1 MVQVLEQGKWRK
13 ATGAEFDRLMK
24 PGRTQR
30 RLQAGE
36 RTMEKARDRSARVR
50 LIKEAKEGRD
60 YRRSVLRLLRELGL
74 SVTGEGWGRWRR
86 VKIRK
91 ASEKQSRAARKRVM
105 NSKGVRVNLPK
116 YVKAI
121 RDARGRVA
129 VFLDIKY
136 LGLKSKGWRKGLA
149 ADHAKYC
156 FRADALEEAEVQ
168 LADPISNVAETP
180 KECAAFWNAIEPME
194 EGYRANSRVQMR
206 FVGALPHFLT
216 AAQRRAIVREF
227 GEQAFGRYGLG
238 YMAAGHCPDANGDD
252 RNWHFHMLATTRQV
266 VRLGDHEWAFSD
278 EKLTEA
284 FTPDGLLRTRAIFAA
299 VVNRHCRAAGFDNRY
314 THQKYEDRD
323 LAAFRTEKIGPAR
336 MAAHEAGEEV
346 AAIERNRRRIAANE
360 AGVAAQLCGAKLAL
374 HERLVAA
381 SKRVVNL
388 TTRSQNAAA
397 LLEQI
402 GSVIGQV
409 ERVRMAVRWAS
420 LRRRM
425 VPRGASDRTFQ
436 RVAHAAQ
443 HSSTVPSQPTIRSDA
458 ISAVDRVLRGARTNR
473 HLGGHQTLDASAVA
487 SSAALIGKAQRV
499 LASKAAGRSA
509 RPVPR
514 LSLKQLEKSLA
525 TARSARLTGERKGA
539 FAIGVKAIVVRVI
552 SRATAISSAGH
563 LPSQKPI
570 DRTVLALL
578 QRTQDA
584 AEKAAH
590 PAPPIVARVSSDTV
604 RTLSLKVPG
613 VRLLTRLSRPAHI
626 DRKTL
631 RNVEDIYARA
641 GAIVSS
647 PNNGVPNSIGRASD
661 ALERID
667 ARLATVSGASNG
679 NPISTSRS
687 EAWRGQ
693 KNTSARV
700 GALDADTAVD
710 AAPYEAGAVP
720 NTERKPGDELSPL
733 VNRVAAFANVMR
745 AKPSGLSIAEDGYVY
760 PVAARAD
767 SWGLSK
773 ADLQSTTAQKWLLP
787 LYVDQELRLHRLE
800 MELKFACVSADELAD
815 EDQKFSARLSRD
827 AAETLSM
834 HRRSLLL
841 RQALHRVHRELW
853 LDEPVTTRTR
863 QMTERGIDW
872 RSYDA
877 KSRRPFSSKT
887 AQLHRAF
894 MHQNGIG

>member
-1 MVQVLEQGKWRK
+1 MAQVLEEGKWHK
-13 ATGAEFDRLMK
+13 ATGARFDRLMK

-30 RLQAGE
+30 RLQASE
-36 RTMEKARDRSARVR
+36 RTMEKARDRSARIR
-50 LIKEAKEGRD
+50 SIKEAKEGRD
-60 YRRSVLRLLRELGL
+60 YRKSVLRLLRELGL
-74 SVTGEGWGRWRR
+74 SVTGEAWGRWRR
-86 VKIRK
+86 IKIRK
-91 ASEKQSRAARKRVM
+91 APEKQYRATQKRVKK
-105 NSKGVRVNLPK
+105 SKGGRINLPK
-116 YVKAI
+116 YARAI

-136 LGLKSKGWRKGLA
+136 LGLKSKGWRRGLA
-149 ADHAKYC
+149 ADHANYC
-156 FRADALEEAEVQ
+156 FRADALEEAKSQ
-168 LADPISNVAETP
+168 LADPISNIAKTP
-180 KECAAFWNAIEPME
+180 KECAAFWNAVEPME

-216 AAQRRAIVREF
+216 AAQRRALVEDF

-238 YMAAGHCPDANGDD
+238 YMAAGHCPDTDGDD
-252 RNWHFHMLATTRQV
+252 RNWHFHMLTTTRQV

-314 THQKYEDRD
+314 THQKYEDRN

-346 AAIERNRRRIAANE
+346 AAIERNRRRIASNE
-360 AGVAAQLCGAKLAL
+360 AGVASQLCGAKLAL

-381 SKRVVNL
+381 SKRVVSL
-388 TTRSQNAAA
+388 TTRRQNAVA

-409 ERVRMAVRWAS
+409 ERVRVAVRWAS

-425 VPRGASDRTFQ
+425 VPRGASDPTFQ
-436 RVAHAAQ
+436 RVVHAAQ

-458 ISAVDRVLRGARTNR
+458 NSAMDRVLRGVRTNR
-473 HLGGHQTLDASAVA
+473 HLGSHQILAASAVA
-487 SSAALIGKAQRV
+487 SSAALIGKARRV
-499 LASKAAGRSA
+499 LTSKAARRLA
-509 RPVPR
+509 RPVPP
-514 LSLKQLEKSLA
+514 LNLKQLEKSLA

-539 FAIGVKAIVVRVI
+539 FAMGVKASVVRVI

-570 DRTVLALL
+570 DRTVLALM

-590 PAPPIVARVSSDTV
+590 PAPPIVARVRSDTV
-604 RTLSLKVPG
+604 RTLSLKVPD

-631 RNVEDIYARA
+631 RDVEDIYARA

-647 PNNGVPNSIGRASD
+647 PNNGSRKSIGHASD

-667 ARLATVSGASNG
+667 ARLATVSGASDG
-679 NPISTSRS
+679 NPISTSRL

-693 KNTSARV
+693 KNTSARY
-700 GALDADTAVD
+700 GASDAGTSMD

-720 NTERKPGDELSPL
+720 NTERKPDRELSSL
-733 VNRVAAFANVMR
+733 EDRITAFTNVMR
-745 AKPSGLSIAEDGYVY
+745 AKPSGLSIADDGYVY
-760 PVAARAD
+760 PIAARAD

-773 ADLQSTTAQKWLLP
+773 ADLQTITAQQRLLP

-800 MELKFACVSADELAD
+800 MELKFACISADDLAD
-815 EDQKFSARLSRD
+815 EDQKYSTRLSRD
-827 AAETLSM
+827 AAETLAM
-834 HRRSLLL
+834 HHKSLLL
-841 RQALHRVHRELW
+841 QKALHRVYRELW

-872 RSYDA
+872 RSYDVEPGRQA
-877 KSRRPFSSKT
+877 SSKT
-887 AQLHRAF
+887 MQLHQAS
-894 MHQNGIG
+894 MHETGIG